1 MITLEEFKK
10 AELRI
15 AEIEDAAPHPNAARL
30 YVLKIKVGE
39 ERKQIVAGI
48 RLHYGI
54 DELKGKQIVVVNNL
68 EPVVLRGVESQGM
81 LLAASL
87 GDEFAVLTPD
97 RRISDG
103 AAVK

>member
-15 AEIEDAAPHPNAARL
+15 AEIEDAAPHPNADRL

-54 DELKGKQIVVVNNL
+54 DELKGKDLLFIAGGL
-68 EPVVLRGVESQGM
+68 GIAPLR
-81 LLAASL
+81 SL
-87 GDEFAVLTPD
+87 INYVFDKRKHLSTG
-97 RRISDG
+97 RRI
-103 AAVK
+103 